1 MLERSVEAGL
11 VEKVKKRGGL
21 CFKFTSPGCSGVPD
35 RIIIYKGRVIF
46 VELKQTNGRLSPIQK
61 VTIEKMR
68 RHGAT
73 VYVVYGSRG
82 VDSMLEEVMPNAIQA
97 TRIPDVHD

>member
-11 VEKVKKRGGL
+11 VEKVKRRGGL
-21 CFKFTSPGCSGVPD
+21 CYKLVSPGCSGVPD
-35 RIIIYKGRVIF
+35 RMIIYKGRVVF
-46 VELKQTNGRLSPIQK
+46 VELKQTRGRLSPIQQ

-73 VYVVYGSRG
+73 VYVVYGSAG
-82 VDSMLEEVMPNAIQA
+82 VDSMLEEVMPSE
-97 TRIPDVHD
+97 V